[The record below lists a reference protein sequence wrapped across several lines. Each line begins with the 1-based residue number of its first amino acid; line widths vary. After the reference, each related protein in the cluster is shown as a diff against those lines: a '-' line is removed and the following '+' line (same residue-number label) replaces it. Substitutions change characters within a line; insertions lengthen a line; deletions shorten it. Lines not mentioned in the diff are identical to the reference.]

1 METNRHFALTNAKI
15 HDTVKEMICMKMH
28 KNGGRYE
35 EENGTHYFTFPL
47 GQRVVYAIRKTQNET
62 LGFNGHKHGFV

>member
-1 METNRHFALTNAKI
+1 
-15 HDTVKEMICMKMH
+15 MKMQ

-35 EENGTHYFTFPL
+35 KENGTHYFTFPL

-62 LGFNGHKHGFV
+62 LGFNGHKYGFI

>member
-1 METNRHFALTNAKI
+1 ME
-15 HDTVKEMICMKMH
+15 MH
-28 KNGGRYE
+28 ENGGHHE

-62 LGFNGHKHGFV
+62 FRFNGYKYGLV